1 MNKLKIL
8 ANLPRVL
15 PHVVCYALN
24 KNRRAVINKDIIVRP
39 QYRGVVEERNY
50 MPWELCCVLIDE
62 PEFRN
67 LFYMRLGGIGHLLN
81 VFLPKVSS
89 MRLSRHIAEG
99 FCPVHSYSTIIN
111 GGARIGRNCTV
122 YHCVTIGV
130 EKSGVPVI
138 GNDVTIGAGAIV
150 LGGIKVGNNV
160 NIGAGAIVVDDVPD
174 NSTVVCQKA
183 RVICRS

>member
-8 ANLPRVL
+8 ANIPRVL
-15 PHVVCYALN
+15 PHVVCYLLS
-24 KNRRAVINKDIIVRP
+24 KNRRVITEDIIARP
-39 QYRGVVEERNY
+39 QYRNMAWEKSSL
-50 MPWELCCVLIDE
+50 PWELCCTLIDE

-67 LFYMRLGGIGHLLN
+67 LFYMRVGGIGHFLN
-81 VFLPKVSS
+81 VFLPKISS

-99 FCPVHSYSTIIN
+99 FCPIHSYSTIIN

-138 GNDVTIGAGAIV
+138 GDNVTIGAGAI
-150 LGGIKVGNNV
+150 LMGGIRIGNNV
-160 NIGAGAIVVDDVPD
+160 KIGAGAIVVDDVPD

-183 RVICRS
+183 RVIGRS